1 MKFNCPYCR
10 KELDYMEIQT
20 ESDLHAIIK
29 MMPSFGKHAHLVSGY
44 TMLFGITPL
53 KIKAKKWRLLLEEM
67 KTLIEQERFSYQ
79 KKTYA
84 ISAAG
89 IVRALDIVIKKN
101 FAEHLESHNYL
112 KKVMIG
118 ISEEEA
124 KETGRAAEKDLRAKE
139 KEIMAGKR
147 DSGFG
152 LPASGKEETRTEES
166 DAANLERVKGFLK
179 NIG

>member
-1 MKFNCPYCR
+1 
-10 KELDYMEIQT
+10 MEMQV

-29 MMPSFGKHAHLVSGY
+29 MMPLFEKHAHLVSGY
-44 TMLFGITPL
+44 CMLFGITPL
-53 KIKAKKWRLLLEEM
+53 KIKAKKFRLLLEEM

-79 KKTYA
+79 QKIYA

-89 IVRALDIVIKKN
+89 IVRALDVVVKKN
-101 FAEHLESHNYL
+101 FAEHLENHNYL

-124 KETGRAAEKDLRAKE
+124 KDAGRAAEKDLRAKE

-147 DSGFG
+147 DGDKSSGSSVG
-152 LPASGKEETRTEES
+152 SIGSIGSGKRTEES
-166 DAANLERVKGFLK
+166 DAAGLERVRGYLK
-179 NIG
+179 SIG

>member
-10 KELDYMEIQT
+10 KECDFMEIQT
-20 ESDLHAIIK
+20 ESDLHAIIR

-67 KTLIEQERFSYQ
+67 KTLFEQERFSYRHR
-79 KKTYA
+79 TYR

-89 IVRALDIVIKKN
+89 IVRALDVVVKKN
-101 FAEHLESHNYL
+101 FSEHLENHNYL

-118 ISEEEA
+118 IAEEEA
-124 KETGRAAEKDLRAKE
+124 REAGKAAEKGLRARE
-139 KEIMAGKR
+139 ERLREGIREEMGQKR
-147 DSGFG
+147 SPEGDEVNR
-152 LPASGKEETRTEES
+152 K
-166 DAANLERVKGFLK
+166 RVQDLLRG
-179 NIG
+179 IGG